1 MTWTNIPD
9 TNIEPGKPVRS
20 IDMIAMRDNIPALA
34 NGDTGAPR
42 IKTAAIDAGQVTND
56 KLQPPVAGD
65 LYTIARFIGSNSGI
79 EEFFGYSSFS
89 AEFSQVT
96 GRVGFY
102 VNNESFTGNVVR
114 AIGFNCLVSGSIRL
128 YIEALGYTSYR
139 VLKNGVQIQSIFG
152 NTGWVGRNLD
162 ISVGAG
168 DNITVQFA
176 STYFRNM
183 VVKSN
188 NPNFAVA

>member
-34 NGDTGAPR
+34 NGDAGAPR

-65 LYTIARFIGSNSGI
+65 LYLIARLLPDLDMIPFGGSGEGTIYSNETIVNGKG
-79 EEFFGYSSFS
+79 FDGYGFCVLVAGTIRVRFDHRGFS
-89 AEFSQVT
+89 L
-96 GRVGFY
+96 
-102 VNNESFTGNVVR
+102 
-114 AIGFNCLVSGSIRL
+114 CRL
-128 YIEALGYTSYR
+128 
-139 VLKNGVQIQSIFG
+139 LKNGAIIATYDINNGNFISRSIDV
-152 NTGWVGRNLD
+152 TVG
-162 ISVGAG
+162 VG
-168 DNITVQFA
+168 DNITLQANYGTNFH
-176 STYFRNM
+176 F
-183 VVKSN
+183 VKNYRVLSN